1 MAPGQ
6 KSSSR
11 QKPSVD
17 LGVKSSQRCDYKTFV
32 KTSKGLIAE
41 LLRPFQTEKG
51 TSNGLK
57 SMPHRH
63 SHLENFWKC

>member
-11 QKPSVD
+11 QKPNVD

-41 LLRPFQTEKG
+41 LLRPFRQKKG
-51 TSNGLK
+51 LLMVLK
-57 SMPHRH
+57 AC
-63 SHLENFWKC
+63 LIDTLT